1 MSAAPYAGLSHDP
14 LNHRYRF
21 RRPLRRL
28 FCARVRDAAIVA
40 IRRDPA
46 RRNATRAGAVAMSAP
61 AGAART
67 FWGLPVSVAV
77 TVSLALI
84 GAVFAYGALVADVRH
99 IDRDNARQD
108 AVLREIREDIREINR
123 RLLDIHTVLKASRQ

>member
-1 MSAAPYAGLSHDP
+1 
-14 LNHRYRF
+14 
-21 RRPLRRL
+21 
-28 FCARVRDAAIVA
+28 
-40 IRRDPA
+40 
-46 RRNATRAGAVAMSAP
+46 MSAP